1 MLDDYRNRFGN
12 TLAFGVTVS
21 ACFQVVFGN
30 YEFMVGDEAASN
42 LSLLSSY
49 EMGEWLV

>member
-21 ACFQVVFGN
+21 ACFQVLFGD
-30 YEFMVGDEAASN
+30 YKFMVGDEVAYN

-49 EMGEWLV
+49 KMGEWLV